1 MSVRGKALAMPE
13 GSPVATLGDKI
24 AKPFDFPTSTS
35 LNSCRRKIRV
45 GGGEAQNKKKI
56 TDNLIPA

>member
-24 AKPFDFPTSTS
+24 AKPFDFPASTS
-35 LNSCRRKIRV
+35 LSSCRRKIRV
-45 GGGEAQNKKKI
+45 GGGEAQN
-56 TDNLIPA
+56 